1 MTLATMGTRG
11 GLHIKGET
19 LGAPNVVLDTHA
31 KMMDVRLFYLIIS
44 TVG

>member
-1 MTLATMGTRG
+1 MTLVTMGTRG
-11 GLHIKGET
+11 GLHIMGET

-31 KMMDVRLFYLIIS
+31 KILDVRLFYSIIS